1 MYGWKWSSNDFLC
14 RPHHSLEGLLLCGG
28 AAAIPYWEAAGQDV
42 LYGASVETCGDLR
55 ENYFIANVR
64 AHICYRERERGGLGS
79 KKEERERK
87 EAERR
92 REKRIEK
99 RGRECVRE

>member
-42 LYGASVETCGDLR
+42 LYGALLHLRPLCDGLATLRVTYSERVGYCGVVS
-55 ENYFIANVR
+55 A
-64 AHICYRERERGGLGS
+64 
-79 KKEERERK
+79 
-87 EAERR
+87 
-92 REKRIEK
+92 
-99 RGRECVRE
+99 